1 MVENAPQ
8 FTSSLGVFLHAFF
21 SLQRFWKPCDYYH
34 DHMSGITIPLSTSG
48 YVMIDS
54 LFKPYTHSALKSVN
68 PPFLCF
74 QKWQKYYSKNFD
86 ENNCLSFCYT
96 NVVKEKFRPE
106 GVL

>member
-1 MVENAPQ
+1 M
-8 FTSSLGVFLHAFF
+8 
-21 SLQRFWKPCDYYH
+21 
-34 DHMSGITIPLSTSG
+34 SG

-74 QKWQKYYSKNFD
+74 QKWQKNYSENFD

-96 NVVKEKFRPE
+96 NVVKENFRPE

>member
-1 MVENAPQ
+1 MAGKLQVW
-8 FTSSLGVFLHAFF
+8 GVFLHAFF

-54 LFKPYTHSALKSVN
+54 LFKPYTRSALKSVN

-74 QKWQKYYSKNFD
+74 QKWQKNYSEDFD

-96 NVVKEKFRPE
+96 NVVKENFRPE